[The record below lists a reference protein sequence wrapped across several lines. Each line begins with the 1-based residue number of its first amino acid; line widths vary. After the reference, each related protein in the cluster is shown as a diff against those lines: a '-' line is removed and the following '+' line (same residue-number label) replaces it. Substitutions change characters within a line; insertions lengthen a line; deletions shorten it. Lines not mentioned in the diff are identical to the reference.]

1 LAQAVSPA
9 WAFLYPAVA
18 VCPLPDRQAESIDAR
33 AAAVPSISSE
43 VSMYKLLM
51 LSVLALAPLAAN
63 ANVPSDGSTFSP
75 EKGLDLSGS
84 FEAQRNAIVSALG
97 DGKTYSEIS
106 PNDRQRVTASLD
118 RISSLLGG
126 AGGVG
131 QLPEATK
138 VEVFNEQ
145 ELVNTVLTQA
155 REDSRLVCTREKKV
169 GSHRTTNNCMTV
181 AERRRAREQSQD
193 ALLNNSGY
201 KMPLAN

>member
-1 LAQAVSPA
+1 M
-9 WAFLYPAVA
+9 
-18 VCPLPDRQAESIDAR
+18 DAR

-63 ANVPSDGSTFSP
+63 ANVPSDGNTFSP

-84 FEAQRNAIVSALG
+84 FEAQRSAIMSALG

-106 PNDRQRVTASLD
+106 ANDRQRVTASLS

-126 AGGVG
+126 AGSVEE
-131 QLPEATK
+131 LPGATR

-193 ALLNNSGY
+193 ALRNNSGY

>member
-1 LAQAVSPA
+1 
-9 WAFLYPAVA
+9 
-18 VCPLPDRQAESIDAR
+18 
-33 AAAVPSISSE
+33 
-43 VSMYKLLM
+43 MYRLFVVT
-51 LSVLALAPLAAN
+51 VLALAPLAAT
-63 ANVPSDGSTFSP
+63 ANIPSDGSAFSP

-84 FEAQRNAIVSALG
+84 FEVQRDAIVSALG

-106 PNDRQRVTASLD
+106 PSDRQKVTTSLG

-126 AGGVG
+126 AGSVE
-131 QLPEATK
+131 QLSEATK

-155 REDSRLVCTREKKV
+155 HEDSRLVCTREKKV

-181 AERRRAREQSQD
+181 AERRRAREQSEN
-193 ALLNNSGY
+193 ALRNNSGY